1 MPILYSFS
9 VFFNYRAKHTNHNSR
24 FIPDQN
30 GAPGP
35 PGIHLKY
42 FERYASYLPD
52 SESGVSGVQH
62 AWNFTYFEDQKLI
75 LDNPVKYKMTLFWAD
90 SRAADNSKF
99 YKSPNRVNTILKLH
113 VFAIRTQRWSPLPQ
127 IHVQSKWHSRL
138 PL

>member
-52 SESGVSGVQH
+52 SESDVSGVHQ
-62 AWNFTYFEDQKLI
+62 AWNFAYFEDQKLI
-75 LDNPVKYKMTLFWAD
+75 SDNLVKHKTALFRAD
-90 SRAADNSKF
+90 SRAADEPEF
-99 YKSPNRVNTILKLH
+99 YKSPNRVDIILKLH
-113 VFAIRTQRWSPLPQ
+113 IFAIRTQR
-127 IHVQSKWHSRL
+127 
-138 PL
+138 

>member
-24 FIPDQN
+24 FITEQN

-52 SESGVSGVQH
+52 SESDVSGVHQ
-62 AWNFTYFEDQKLI
+62 AWNFAYFEDQKLI
-75 LDNPVKYKMTLFWAD
+75 SDNLVKHKTALFRAD
-90 SRAADNSKF
+90 SRAADESEF
-99 YKSPNRVNTILKLH
+99 HKSPN
-113 VFAIRTQRWSPLPQ
+113 
-127 IHVQSKWHSRL
+127 
-138 PL
+138 